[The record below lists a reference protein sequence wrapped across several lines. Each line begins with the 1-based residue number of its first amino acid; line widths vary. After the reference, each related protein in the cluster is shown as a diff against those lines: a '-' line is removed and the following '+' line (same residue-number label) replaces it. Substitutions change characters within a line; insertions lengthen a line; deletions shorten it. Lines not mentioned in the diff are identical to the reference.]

1 MSEIQDAFP
10 HLKDVD
16 EHMLE
21 ADLHKLL
28 TDSNDPFQDEESN
41 TFTNNQD
48 MDFDHTNIAYRTGT
62 DEGDIDKAIESA
74 ISNMNNG
81 DIIDATILNDKQLS
95 LDTILGDTNHAEDM
109 DLHLTDILGTSNQKK
124 RSIENV
130 DSKNDLETEE
140 EKNKK
145 RRTERTIKEIRIY
158 KTTEEPFLSPASLSP
173 SSSLSP
179 ENSETNIKLESLPL
193 NTFDKKKQNRKPT
206 NKNNNKTVITETKQI
221 DIPSPA
227 KYTKEFTMKQVS
239 DMKKRI
245 INSHKLILNFN
256 FLKDRYARTCAE
268 LKKAMNC
275 LKDSEIHRTHL
286 ITENE
291 QLKNQVADLKR
302 QLQEQYSSKE

>member
-1 MSEIQDAFP
+1 MSEIQDTFT
-10 HLKDVD
+10 HLKEVD

-28 TDSNDPFQDEESN
+28 TESNDPFQDDETN

-48 MDFDHTNIAYRTGT
+48 ITFDHTNIAYRTGT

-95 LDTILGDTNHAEDM
+95 LDTILGDTNHVEEM
-109 DLHLTDILGTSNQKK
+109 DLHLTDILGTTNPKK
-124 RSIENV
+124 RSIEES
-130 DSKNDLETEE
+130 DSKNNLETEE

-145 RRTERTIKEIRIY
+145 RRTQRTIKEIRIY
-158 KTTEEPFLSPASLSP
+158 KNTEEPFLSPASLSP

-193 NTFDKKKQNRKPT
+193 NTFERKKQIRKPT
-206 NKNNNKTVITETKQI
+206 NKNNNRAVITETKQSE
-221 DIPSPA
+221 IPSPA

-239 DMKKRI
+239 DMKRRI

-256 FLKDRYARTCAE
+256 FVKDGYARTCVE

-286 ITENE
+286 LAENE
-291 QLKNQVADLKR
+291 QLKKQVNDLKK
-302 QLQEQYSSKE
+302 QLQEQNSS